1 MTRFIQGYCVQSLLR
16 RGNTKS
22 SLNIKHLI
30 RKLVPGSEQQF
41 RGLAGRLENSH
52 PATVLFYSEMAGA

>member
-1 MTRFIQGYCVQSLLR
+1 MRLWRMNQNPRFGVMTQLIQAYCVQSLLR

-22 SLNIKHLI
+22 SLKIKHLI

-41 RGLAGRLENSH
+41 RGRA
-52 PATVLFYSEMAGA
+52 